1 MQLAFYFA
9 LALAPTLILG
19 FLLWKSQKQTLSMTN
34 RLVAMN
40 QTLTNLILSKDP
52 MTFQQ
57 LQVMTSNQSQSNQ
70 FEEPVNPLDDASQA
84 HALAESYK
92 RHGLNPN
99 AAYAQEDEPI
109 NFAEEFGL

>member
-1 MQLAFYFA
+1 MVNR
-9 LALAPTLILG
+9 
-19 FLLWKSQKQTLSMTN
+19 MT
-34 RLVAMN
+34 AQN

-70 FEEPVNPLDDASQA
+70 FEEPVSPLDDASQA
-84 HALAESYK
+84 HALAERYK
-92 RHGLNPN
+92 AHGLNPN
-99 AAYAQEDEPI
+99 AAYAPEDDV